1 MKAKDRRRL
10 SPAEVAISQM
20 DFTGNIIPHDW
31 YEHIRHDSKKPNL
44 PAIIIL
50 SDIVYWY
57 RAAEVTKGNR
67 VVGHQSKFDADKL
80 QKSRA
85 HYAEQFGLTK
95 KQVSDAIEF
104 LVKKGLITQELRT
117 FTTDAGTT
125 MRNVMYLEPV
135 PEKIAEIT
143 YGSLRDQS
151 DDSDGDLQSIPSD
164 PSPKVSPTGDTS
176 IASGPKVSPTGET
189 VQPTGETNTKTT
201 TEITLTTSPTGGAEA
216 PIPEQLSMK
225 DQFYQMLKEL
235 EDTPANKRVAKLMGI
250 YVHCYGDK
258 NLPDYGKLGA
268 VAKKIG
274 SAGRLAELLWLN
286 TTKQITGD
294 VLDYIMACERN
305 RKKGNRNGNG
315 RKKST
320 TGANTDAGQGYTQPA
335 SATPADEAARIRTAL
350 GITSPLA
357 SD

>member
-1 MKAKDRRRL
+1 MKQKDRRKL
-10 SPAEVAISQM
+10 SPAEIAIGQM
-20 DFTGNIIPHDW
+20 DFTGNVIPHDW
-31 YEHIRHDSKKPNL
+31 YKHIRHDSKKPNL

-57 RAAEVTKGNR
+57 RPAELTKGNR

-104 LVKKGLITQELRT
+104 LVNKGLITQELRT

-143 YGSLRDQS
+143 YSSLRDQS
-151 DDSDGDLQSIPSD
+151 DDSGDDLQAIPVD
-164 PSPKVSPTGDTS
+164 PSPKVSPTGDTPS
-176 IASGPKVSPTGET
+176 TSGQKVSPTGET
-189 VQPTGETNTKTT
+189 VEPTGETNTETT
-201 TEITLTTSPTGGAEA
+201 TENTLTTSPTGGAEA
-216 PIPEQLSMK
+216 PIPEQESMR
-225 DQFYQMLKEL
+225 DQFYRLLKEL
-235 EDTPANKRVAKLMGI
+235 KDTEPSKRNAKLMGI

-258 NLPDYGKLGA
+258 DLPSYGKLGQF
-268 VAKKIG
+268 AKSIG
-274 SAGRLAELLWLN
+274 AGRLAELLWLN

-294 VLDYIMACERN
+294 PLDYIMACERN

-320 TGANTDAGQGYTQPA
+320 TGANVDAGQGYTQPA
-335 SATPADEAARIRTAL
+335 SATPADEAARIRAAL
-350 GITSPLA
+350 GFVSPLA